1 MTLMVTLTI
10 RRRIWKSIKAS
21 VHFICLV
28 WFISFCNKNIVS
40 GCDRRRDRRRMAG
53 LYEMKCFLLTIHLVQ
68 MDKACVMRYR
78 RLSYTPTRWSIWMF
92 LSFEITHKIH
102 FDSFSGQSNFLDN
115 FAALKLLR
123 RLFFSIFQLRK
134 IHSFEWPAQICHHH
148 SHNWIA
154 AKRSSLSN
162 NSIVFFCEKKE
173 TVLVGPLHL
182 MSFLKLSTRRSIQ
195 LVGF

>member
-1 MTLMVTLTI
+1 MSLLLFIQCKFGSSFDNPVERVKKKLFLIYFLISQTMTLMVTLTI

-78 RLSYTPTRWSIWMF
+78 RLCYTPTRWSIWMF

-102 FDSFSGQSNFLDN
+102 FDSFSGQSNF
-115 FAALKLLR
+115 FR
-123 RLFFSIFQLRK
+123 
-134 IHSFEWPAQICHHH
+134 
-148 SHNWIA
+148 
-154 AKRSSLSN
+154 
-162 NSIVFFCEKKE
+162 
-173 TVLVGPLHL
+173 
-182 MSFLKLSTRRSIQ
+182 
-195 LVGF
+195 